1 VNSPGR
7 LLAQLPSVYHASKD
21 LQALL
26 AALETIL
33 FGTADPELSEDD
45 MRAVGEALQARG
57 YKPGV
62 IDGTAN
68 DETRA
73 AIRAFQRDNRLSITG
88 EVDQKTADRLG
99 VTITDPALER
109 KIARMHTYFDPFLT
123 PVEFLPWLGQWV
135 ALSHGLGLTEKQ
147 QRRLV
152 GTIVPLYA
160 WRGTKRYLI
169 ELLKFYLPPGAD
181 ARVDDQEFSGFRIG
195 VAALGMDT
203 WLERDRPFWFKVTI
217 RLADTARAAEE
228 RPLGRNEWQ
237 EQLQQVVRR
246 VIELAKP
253 AHTSYDLDWAWAE
266 ENSDSIDV

>member
-33 FGTADPELSEDD
+33 LGTADPELSEED
-45 MRAVGEALQARG
+45 MRAVEEALQARG

-62 IDGTAN
+62 IDGNAN

-109 KIARMHTYFDPFLT
+109 KIARIHTYFDPLLT
-123 PVEFLPWLGQWV
+123 PGEFLPWLGQWV
-135 ALSHGLGLTEKQ
+135 ALSHELGLTEKQ

-152 GTIVPLYA
+152 GTVVPLYA

-181 ARVDDQEFSGFRIG
+181 ARVDDQEFSGFKIG
-195 VAALGMDT
+195 VAQLGMDT

-217 RLADTARAAEE
+217 RVPSSGTDAHRG
-228 RPLGRNEWQ
+228 PQWQ
-237 EQLQQVVRR
+237 EESQKLVRR

-253 AHTSYDLDWAWAE
+253 AHTVYDLDWAWAE
-266 ENSDSIDV
+266 EKSDSIDV